1 MPTIFRKDGFSF
13 RIYFNDHSPAHV
25 HVVKAGG
32 QAKISLETEIPELL
46 LVENMPR
53 QTVRKALKLALEYQ
67 AELLKKW
74 REMYG

>member
-1 MPTIFRKDGFSF
+1 MPTVFREDGFSF

-32 QAKISLETEIPELL
+32 QAKISLETEILELL
-46 LVENMPR
+46 LVENMSR
-53 QTVRKALKLALEYQ
+53 QTVKKALKLVLAYQ
-67 AELLKKW
+67 VELLEKW

>member
-1 MPTIFRKDGFSF
+1 MPTVFRKDGFSF

-53 QTVRKALKLALEYQ
+53 KTVKQALKLVLVYRV
-67 AELLKKW
+67 ELLKEW